1 MRVVYEGPHDAVE
14 VPDLAPFVG
23 VDEFPD
29 LDVVVARGVP
39 TDVPDEVAGRPPKG
53 APGDEKYDPGEGLLA
68 QDTWSAGPPDKPARA
83 GKDEPA
89 RPVKDGER

>member
-1 MRVVYEGPHDAVE
+1 MRVVYEGPHEAVE

-23 VDEFPD
+23 TDEFPD
-29 LDVVVARGVP
+29 LGLVIERGVP
-39 TDVPDEVAGRPPKG
+39 TDVPDEIGKA
-53 APGDEKYDPGEGLLA
+53 LLD
-68 QDTWSAGPPDKPARA
+68 QDTWRAGPTNKQPARA